1 MDAIFAVDKPV
12 GPTSHDVVARIRR
25 ASGQRRV
32 GHAGTLDPLASGV
45 LVIALGSATRLLEY
59 LASDDKTYIADV
71 TFGVSTRTYDRE
83 GAVVTRAD
91 PSGIDATVVESQ
103 LGRFRG
109 TIQQRPPA
117 FSAVSVN
124 GKRMYD
130 LARRGIEVEIPVRTV
145 TIRSLILDDWTPPAA
160 RLTVACSKGTYIR
173 SLAHDI
179 GEATGVG
186 AHLSGLRRTRS
197 GRFGIADTPT
207 LEDLLEALRQR
218 AWHGF
223 ETPPET
229 AVDHL
234 PTIHLSPVQAR
245 DIDQGRPVLATVS
258 NPVQAT
264 SADAPSRARALDPNG
279 RLAAILTADPA
290 RPDFWRP
297 EKVFHAS
304 PTIQVPSHSPT
315 VTPQDTDDTDGTD
328 GTDTGDGYP

>member
-45 LVIALGSATRLLEY
+45 LVIALGLATRLLEY
-59 LASDDKTYIADV
+59 LTSDDKTYVADV
-71 TFGVSTRTYDRE
+71 TFGITTRTYDRE
-83 GAVVTRAD
+83 GDVVTRTD
-91 PSGIDATVVESQ
+91 PSGIDATIVQAQ
-103 LGRFRG
+103 LDRFRG
-109 TIQQRPPA
+109 TIEQRPPA

-145 TIRSLILDDWTPPAA
+145 TIRSLTLDDWTPPDA
-160 RLTVACSKGTYIR
+160 RFTVTCTKGTYIR

-179 GEATGVG
+179 GAATGVG

-197 GRFGIADTPT
+197 GRFGIDDAPT

-218 AWHGF
+218 SWQRF
-223 ETPPET
+223 ETTPET

-245 DIDQGRPVLATVS
+245 DVDQGRPVLAAVS
-258 NPVQAT
+258 DPVQAT
-264 SADAPSRARALDPNG
+264 SEAHVHKGATEPGGRADVPRRARALDPDG

-304 PTIQVPSHSPT
+304 PTSQIPSHSPASEA
-315 VTPQDTDDTDGTD
+315 
-328 GTDTGDGYP
+328 

>member
-45 LVIALGSATRLLEY
+45 LVIALGTATRLLEY
-59 LASDDKTYIADV
+59 LTSDDKTYVADV
-71 TFGVSTRTYDRE
+71 TFGVTTLTYDRE
-83 GAVVTRAD
+83 GDVVARTD
-91 PSGIDATVVESQ
+91 PVGIDAMVVEAQ
-103 LGRFRG
+103 LDRFRG

-124 GKRMYD
+124 GTRMYD
-130 LARRGIEVEIPVRTV
+130 LARRGSEVEIPVRTV
-145 TIRSLILDDWTPPAA
+145 TISSLSLDNWTPPTA
-160 RLTVACSKGTYIR
+160 RLSVTCTKGTYIR

-179 GEATGVG
+179 GNATGVG

-197 GRFGIADTPT
+197 GRFGIDEAPA

-218 AWHGF
+218 AWHRF
-223 ETPPET
+223 ETSPET

-245 DIDQGRPVLATVS
+245 DIDQGRPVLASVS
-258 NPVQAT
+258 SLVNAT
-264 SADAPSRARALDPNG
+264 NLDGRPIRARALDPEG
-279 RLAAILTADPA
+279 RLAAILIAVPA

-297 EKVFHAS
+297 EKVFHAAQTS
-304 PTIQVPSHSPT
+304 QIPPHTTIVAPHE
-315 VTPQDTDDTDGTD
+315 TDGS
-328 GTDTGDGYP
+328 DTGDGYS